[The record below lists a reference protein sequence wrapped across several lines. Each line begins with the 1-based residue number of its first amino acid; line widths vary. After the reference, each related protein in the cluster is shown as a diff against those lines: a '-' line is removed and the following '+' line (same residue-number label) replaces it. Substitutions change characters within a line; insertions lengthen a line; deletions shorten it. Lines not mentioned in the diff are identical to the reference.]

1 MLRIGEEV
9 AGDRGGVG
17 VKLDAVELA
26 EREVGAGWGW
36 EGERV
41 AAFGD
46 RGGELRERVADGE
59 QEVAAAA
66 GGVED
71 VEILEGVDQSGEG
84 VAGGGGDATLPGLDD
99 RGADDAEDVG
109 FGGVVGA
116 VAMAGAGVEAVLVGG
131 GIEARG

>member
-1 MLRIGEEV
+1 MLDGIGAAVRAEDWIRNALDRGERLMLR
-9 AGDRGGVG
+9 DGVG
-17 VKLDAVELA
+17 VRVDA
-26 EREVGAGWGW
+26 GAID
-36 EGERV
+36 
-41 AAFGD
+41 A
-46 RGGELRERVADGE
+46 LRVADGE

-109 FGGVVGA
+109 LGGVVG
-116 VAMAGAGVEAVLVGG
+116 VHAG
-131 GIEARG
+131 